1 MASRYRV
8 STIVTTQRMGE
19 AVDALTALNFETK
32 ITRVFD
38 TAAPALKWGDQVS
51 TRPAPY
57 VMGSGIKTKVGKP
70 KRTYVRG
77 GGKTSETGR
86 GKLVISYLA
95 NHRMARYTDL
105 FKVLT
110 DAGYAA
116 GGNLLK
122 DLEKEGRVIREGRG
136 VYRLPSTTETLQ
148 HQQGQDPSFQR

>member
-38 TAAPALKWGDQVS
+38 TVAPGPVVS
-51 TRPAPY
+51 ARPAPY
-57 VMGSGIKTKVGKP
+57 VMGSGVKTKVGKP
-70 KRTYVRG
+70 KRGYTRG
-77 GGKTSETGR
+77 GAKPSDTGR
-86 GKLVISYLA
+86 GKLVMAYLA
-95 NHRMARYTDL
+95 GHRMARYTDL
-105 FKVLT
+105 LKALQ

-116 GGNLLK
+116 GGNLMK
-122 DLEKEGRVIREGRG
+122 DLEKEGRIIREGRG